1 MNASRGN
8 LNITIAAIGRAR
20 SGPEQALFETYAA
33 RLPWKIAVKELEIKK
48 ELAADVRRARE
59 GELLLGA
66 IPEGARVVALDE
78 RGKGEGSAAFA
89 ARLGRWRDDGIRA
102 VAFLIGGADGLD
114 EPVRKRADLVLS
126 LGAMTWPHLLVRG
139 LLAEQLYRAHSILS
153 GHPYHRA

>member
-1 MNASRGN
+1 MN
-8 LNITIAAIGRAR
+8 IVIAAIGKAR
-20 SGPEQALFETYAA
+20 SGPEQALFDTYTA
-33 RLPWKIAVKELEIKK
+33 RLPWKIDVKELEIKK

-66 IPEGARVVALDE
+66 VPEGARVVALDE
-78 RGKGEGSAAFA
+78 RGKNEGSAAFA
-89 ARLGRWRDDGIRA
+89 TRLGRWRDDGVRA
-102 VAFLIGGADGLD
+102 IAFLIGGAGGLD